1 MPESFNRKKKKKNQ
15 KLASLN
21 DPTSFVLFCQDQRCL
36 TSHYKLETLANNAPS
51 HQKNKKKTKKS
62 PKNKKPNNNK
72 KEKHSIQR
80 SGERCE
86 QLCFHRRLLWN
97 FLGGEADLDKSKN
110 QIQIFQNQA
119 NKKITKKKNQSKKP
133 KFLHN
138 NVKNSFFWMLQLKKF
153 VKVFYM
159 IMAIKSI

>member
-1 MPESFNRKKKKKNQ
+1 MPPPTKKKKK
-15 KLASLN
+15 K
-21 DPTSFVLFCQDQRCL
+21 P
-36 TSHYKLETLANNAPS
+36 
-51 HQKNKKKTKKS
+51 KKS